1 MRGMRILTTTAA
13 LIVAAEGAAGDDKVG
28 SPVGVYLWHPA
39 TSRAPTDDDCRAL
52 VAEVQPS
59 RPKAEDWLWGRVP
72 EGAPR
77 AVEFYLFLSE
87 TRMEPTFA
95 AEGDYD
101 YGSGVW
107 DRTTAGGTT
116 PFELTPDDNP
126 DVTIKGTLSAPSDRE
141 VVAVTLENV
150 PLDGKTVARTTYF
163 CRFEDQGTAT

>member
-28 SPVGVYLWHPA
+28 PPVGVYLWHPIA
-39 TSRAPTDDDCRAL
+39 SRAPTDDDCRAL
-52 VAEVQPS
+52 VAEVKPS
-59 RPKAEDWLWGRVP
+59 SAKTEDWLWGRVP

-87 TRMEPTFA
+87 TRMETTFA

-101 YGSGVW
+101 YGSVVW
-107 DRTTAGGTT
+107 DRTTAGGAS

-126 DVTIKGTLSAPSDRE
+126 DVTIKGPLSVPSDRE
-141 VVAVTLENV
+141 VFAVTLENV

-163 CRFEDQGTAT
+163 CRFEDQGTET